1 MDKGAPKHSVLLVID
16 VQNDFCTGGALAV
29 PGGEEVVPLVNA
41 LAVKFPSVVLTQDW
55 HTPGHSSF
63 ASAHPDTSPFD
74 TTEMPYGTQV
84 LWPDHCVQGT
94 HSAAFHNDLDTGP
107 AELIIRK
114 GFRPGIDS
122 YSAFQENDRLTTT
135 GLAGFLR
142 EREIQHVYLC
152 GLAFDFC
159 VKWSAL
165 DAAKLGFTAT
175 VVPDACRAIDLNGS
189 KAQAEFEMSAAGV
202 RQIAA
207 SDLLPS

>member
-1 MDKGAPKHSVLLVID
+1 MAEGAPKHSVLLVID

-29 PGGEEVVPLVNA
+29 PGGEDVVPLVNA
-41 LAVKFPSVVLTQDW
+41 LARKFPSVVLTQDW

-63 ASAHPDTSPFD
+63 ASAHPDTSPYD
-74 TTEMPYGTQV
+74 TAEMPYGTQI

-94 HSAAFHNDLDTGP
+94 HGAAFHNDLDTAS
-107 AELIIRK
+107 AELIVRK
-114 GFRPGIDS
+114 GFRPEIDS

-165 DAAKLGFTAT
+165 DAAELGYTAT
-175 VVPDACRAIDLNGS
+175 LVPDACRAIDLDGS
-189 KAQAEFEMSAAGV
+189 KAHAESEMSAAGV
-202 RQIAA
+202 RQVTA
-207 SDLLPS
+207 SDLLAS